1 MYDGHYLEDLTPGM
15 TATVSRTVS
24 EADVVSFAEV
34 TGDRNPLHLDE
45 TYAAGTRFGGR
56 IIHGM
61 LSAGFISCVLGT
73 QLPGPGGVYLN
84 QSLAFRA
91 PVRIGDTVATTVTVT
106 EIDPDRRL
114 VRFATVCRVGDKAV
128 VEGDALLLV
137 PSRAG

>member
-45 TYAAGTRFGGR
+45 AYAAGTRFGGR

-61 LSAGFISCVLGT
+61 LSAGFISGVLGT
-73 QLPGPGGVYLN
+73 QLPGPGCIYLN

-91 PVRIGDTVATTVTVT
+91 PVRIGDTVDTTVTVT

>member
-34 TGDRNPLHLDE
+34 TGDNNPLHLDE
-45 TYAAGTRFGGR
+45 VYAAGTRFGGR

-61 LSAGFISCVLGT
+61 LSAGFISGVLGT
-73 QLPGPGGVYLN
+73 QLPGPGCIYLN

-91 PVRIGDTVATTVTVT
+91 PVRIGDTVDTTVTVT
-106 EIDPDRRL
+106 EIDPERRL

-137 PSRAG
+137 PSRTG

>member
-34 TGDRNPLHLDE
+34 TGDNNPLHLDE
-45 TYAAGTRFGGR
+45 VYAAGTRFGGR

-61 LSAGFISCVLGT
+61 LSAGFISGVLGT
-73 QLPGPGGVYLN
+73 QLPGPGCIYLN

-91 PVRIGDTVATTVTVT
+91 PVRIGDTVDTTVTVT
-106 EIDPDRRL
+106 EIDPERRL